1 MKNFFLLTLFALFG
15 LLSSCK
21 KDSNNDTP
29 AKSASNINELSP
41 SASFDWSTTQQVTLD
56 VTGQPVP
63 VEIKHLL
70 KVKDQNGVLLFSI
83 YHKMS
88 NNLNIKFEI
97 PADVKKVA
105 VEYGK
110 ITKNVDVVA
119 KTIKFKFAPEIGNED

>member
-1 MKNFFLLTLFALFG
+1 MKKLLFLSLTV
-15 LLSSCK
+15 LLGMVSSCK
-21 KDSNNDTP
+21 KDSNNAAP
-29 AKSASNINELSP
+29 AKSASTINELNP
-41 SASFDWSTTQQVTLD
+41 SAAFDWSTTQQVTLD

-88 NNLNIKFEI
+88 NNLNIKFDM
-97 PADVKKVA
+97 PADVKKVTI
-105 VEYGK
+105 EYGK
-110 ITKNVDVVA
+110 ITKSIDVVA

>member
-1 MKNFFLLTLFALFG
+1 MKKLLFLSLTV
-15 LLSSCK
+15 LLGMASSCK
-21 KDSNNDTP
+21 KDNNAAP
-29 AKSASNINELSP
+29 AKSASTINELNP
-41 SASFDWSTTQQVTLD
+41 SAAFDWSTTQQVTLD

-88 NNLNIKFEI
+88 DNLNVKFEI
-97 PADVKKVA
+97 PADVKKVT

-110 ITKNVDVVA
+110 ITKSIDVVA